1 MIDSDV
7 DDDADGKNQMV
18 GNHEITSMT
27 TIKNYFQKT
36 KNHKQTNRMNSNI
49 RNQQFEHIL
58 STQKRSKKKRTN
70 KKFWKK

>member
-18 GNHEITSMT
+18 GFHEITSMT

-36 KNHKQTNRMNSNI
+36 K
-49 RNQQFEHIL
+49 
-58 STQKRSKKKRTN
+58 KKS
-70 KKFWKK
+70 

>member
-36 KNHKQTNRMNSNI
+36 KKNHKQTNRMNSNI
-49 RNQQFEHIL
+49 RNQKFEHIL
-58 STQKRSKKKRTN
+58 PTQTFEKKTHK
-70 KKFWKK
+70 

>member
-18 GNHEITSMT
+18 GNNNNNHEITSMT

-58 STQKRSKKKRTN
+58 STQKRSKKTHK
-70 KKFWKK
+70 